1 MNSKKII
8 GISLIVL
15 VLTLLLAGGGV
26 SINKPQNSPESSTPT
41 TTALRILYTDTSK
54 STTTHRPS
62 TESVATTN
70 EERADDQTKI
80 TLTLPEK
87 KTRTRSTVA
96 AETTP
101 GTSYVQAGSVSPTTE
116 GSTSKTSV
124 NTEAPLTTEASSST
138 SQAPPQHSAGA
149 IAITFDDG
157 PGPYT
162 AQLLD
167 TLQAYGVRATFF
179 VLGSRAEAYPG
190 LISRMHNEG
199 HQLGNHSYSH
209 EYLSMVNSAT
219 LQSQLSRTSNI
230 IANITGV
237 SPVIMRPP
245 GGYGN
250 QAVYQEAGRQGMA
263 TIYWHIDP
271 ADWKYRDS
279 QYVYNYLLN
288 YSSGGSIILLHDIHK
303 TTVDGFIRALPVL
316 IDRGFTF
323 VTVSELVALSPGDVY
338 PYYWR

>member
-1 MNSKKII
+1 MNSKKLIS
-8 GISLIVL
+8 ISLIVL
-15 VLTLLLAGGGV
+15 VLTLALAGGGA
-26 SINKPQNSPESSTPT
+26 SINKPQNSSETAKQVLTSPKVFHTDTAKSTITHRSST
-41 TTALRILYTDTSK
+41 DK
-54 STTTHRPS
+54 
-62 TESVATTN
+62 VAATN
-70 EERADDQTKI
+70 EERGRVQTEI

-87 KTRTRSTVA
+87 RTSTGSTVA
-96 AETTP
+96 IETTLS
-101 GTSYVQAGSVSPTTE
+101 TSYAQVTQSSQATE
-116 GSTSKTSV
+116 GSNSKTSV
-124 NTEAPLTTEASSST
+124 NTEVPLTAGSSST
-138 SQAPPQHSAGA
+138 ISQPSPQHSSGA

-167 TLQAYGVRATFF
+167 ALQAYGVRATFF

-209 EYLSMVNSAT
+209 EYLSMVNST
-219 LQSQLSRTSNI
+219 VLQSQLSRTSNI
-230 IANITGV
+230 IANITGI

-250 QAVYQEAGRQGMA
+250 QTVYQEAGRQGMA

-316 IDRGFTF
+316 IERGFTF
-323 VTVSELVALSPGDVY
+323 VTVSELVALNPGDVY